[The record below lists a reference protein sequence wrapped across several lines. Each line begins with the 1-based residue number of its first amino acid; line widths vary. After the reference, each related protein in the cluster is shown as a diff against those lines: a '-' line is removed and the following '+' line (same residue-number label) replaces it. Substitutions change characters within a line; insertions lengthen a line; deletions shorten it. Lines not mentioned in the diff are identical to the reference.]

1 MQRGYI
7 YPSHL
12 RLIQGGKAPS
22 GKMCPTVWLV
32 TEGIDHALLQV
43 VVIITDGH
51 SDSQTQ
57 TIIQANYMKLAG
69 IKIVCVGVVQ
79 RLDLGYL
86 ELQQIATD
94 PEEVVQ
100 LQVDAFNLL
109 QSKLLT
115 LLAAACPDPPPPG
128 LYADF

>member
-12 RLIQGGKAPS
+12 RLIPS
-22 GKMCPTVWLV
+22 GKMCPAVWLV